1 MKDKSLIST
10 IIIAVAIIVTGYL
23 LGTNYKNRSQK
34 PHTVEVT
41 GLSEKNFTSDLIVW
55 NGSFSKFNKDMKLAS
70 NELKKDVEKV
80 RAFLKEQNV
89 PENEILFSAVQINR
103 EYETTYDNDGNSKSE
118 FTGYQLTQNVK
129 IESKNIKLIEKVS
142 RDVSGLIDEGV
153 EFYSETPM
161 FYYTKLSDLKL
172 QLIEEATKDGRAR
185 ADKIAE
191 NSGGSIKRLMQGDMG
206 VFQITARNSNE
217 DYSWGGAFNT
227 SSLEKTASITV
238 HLVFEVR

>member
-103 EYETTYDNDGNSKSE
+103 EYETTYDDEGNSKRTFS
-118 FTGYQLTQNVK
+118 GYQLTQNVK

>member
-1 MKDKSLIST
+1 MKEKSLIST
-10 IIIAVAIIVTGYL
+10 IIIAVAIITTGYL

-41 GLSEKNFTSDLIVW
+41 GLSEKNFSSDLIVW
-55 NGSFSKFNKDMKLAS
+55 NGSFSKFNKDMKVAS

-80 RAFLKEQNV
+80 RAFLKELNV

-103 EYETTYDNDGNSKSE
+103 EYETTYDNDGNSKST

-142 RDVSGLIDEGV
+142 RDVSGLIDDGV
-153 EFYSETPM
+153 EFYSESPM

-172 QLIEEATKDGRAR
+172 QLIEEATKDARLR

-191 NSGGSIKRLMQGDMG
+191 NSGGSIKRLLEGDMG

-227 SSLEKTASITV
+227 TSQEKTASITV

>member
-103 EYETTYDNDGNSKSE
+103 EYETTYDNDGNSKST

>member
-10 IIIAVAIIVTGYL
+10 VIIAFAIIVTGYL

-34 PHTVEVT
+34 PHTAEVT
-41 GLSEKNFTSDLIVW
+41 GLAEKNFTSDLIVW

-80 RAFLKEQNV
+80 RAFLAERNI

-103 EYETTYDNDGNSKSE
+103 EYETTYDEDGNRKSE
-118 FTGYQLTQNVK
+118 FVGYQLTQNVK
-129 IESKNIKLIEKVS
+129 IESKNIKLVEKVS
-142 RDVSGLIDEGV
+142 RDVSALIDEGV
-153 EFYSETPM
+153 EFYSDAPM

-191 NSGGSIKRLMQGDMG
+191 NSGGSIKRLMQGNMG

>member
-1 MKDKSLIST
+1 MKEKSLIST
-10 IIIAVAIIVTGYL
+10 IIIAVAIITTGYL

-34 PHTVEVT
+34 LHTVEVT
-41 GLSEKNFTSDLIVW
+41 GLSEKNFSSDLIVW
-55 NGSFSKFNKDMKLAS
+55 NGSFSKFNKDMKVAS

-80 RAFLKEQNV
+80 RAFLKELNV

-103 EYETTYDNDGNSKSE
+103 EYETTYDNDGNSKST

-142 RDVSGLIDEGV
+142 RDVSGLIDDGV
-153 EFYSETPM
+153 EFYSESPM

-172 QLIEEATKDGRAR
+172 QLIEEATKDARLR

-191 NSGGSIKRLMQGDMG
+191 NSGGSIKRLLEGNMG

-227 SSLEKTASITV
+227 TSQEKTASITV